1 VPDHHSLAADKSGQ
15 VACTALV
22 CLCCAHAAVT
32 VSTSLLRRKVGPR
45 AQLFVLTA
53 VRQAN
58 QCIAS
63 ALFAPRP
70 GGGGDMFGQVGKE
83 ADHLR
88 AGAVKTAE
96 WIVVP

>member
-1 VPDHHSLAADKSGQ
+1 M
-15 VACTALV
+15 
-22 CLCCAHAAVT
+22 CLCCTHAAVT

-63 ALFAPRP
+63 ALFAPRA

-88 AGAVKTAE
+88 AGAMEATERV
-96 WIVVP
+96 VVP

>member
-1 VPDHHSLAADKSGQ
+1 V
-15 VACTALV
+15 
-22 CLCCAHAAVT
+22 
-32 VSTSLLRRKVGPR
+32 
-45 AQLFVLTA
+45 FVLTA

-63 ALFAPRP
+63 ALFAPRA

-88 AGAVKTAE
+88 AGAVKAAK
-96 WIVVP
+96 WVVVP